1 MNRGGISM
9 VCNEFTKRN
18 VLRISAGASALAFV
32 ASRFAL
38 GQDMG
43 QPESLMRDADRVL
56 CFRSWG

>member
-1 MNRGGISM
+1 M

-18 VLRISAGASALAFV
+18 FLKISAGASALAFV
-32 ASRFAL
+32 APRFAL